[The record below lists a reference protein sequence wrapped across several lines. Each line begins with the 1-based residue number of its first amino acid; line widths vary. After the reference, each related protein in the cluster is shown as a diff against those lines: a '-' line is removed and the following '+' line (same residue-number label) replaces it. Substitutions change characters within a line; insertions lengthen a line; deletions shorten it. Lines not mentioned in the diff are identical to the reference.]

1 MGTGMKMVQLRNPPL
16 RGEWSLPHHLR
27 RMLGCN
33 AHNKVRAII
42 MMSLL

>member
-1 MGTGMKMVQLRNPPL
+1 MVTGMKMVQLRNPPL

-27 RMLGCN
+27 RMFGCGD
-33 AHNKVRAII
+33 HSKIKAII